1 MIGRGAGSLSSVSPM
16 IDATAPSAP
25 RTVEKPWGHE
35 TWFAHTD
42 QYAGKL
48 LVVRA
53 GHRLSLQYHDEKD
66 ETCYLL
72 SGRLLLVQGPSA
84 DALEEVVLEPGVR
97 WRNTPGIVHTI
108 EAIEDATVLEV
119 STPQLDDVVR
129 LDDRYGR
136 TGTSAG

>member
-1 MIGRGAGSLSSVSPM
+1 MSAMIE
-16 IDATAPSAP
+16 ATAPSAP
-25 RTVEKPWGHE
+25 RIVEKPWGHE

-66 ETCYLL
+66 ESCYLL

-84 DALEEVVLEPGVR
+84 DALEEIVLEPGVR
-97 WRNTPGIVHTI
+97 WRNTPGTVHTI

>member
-1 MIGRGAGSLSSVSPM
+1 M

-53 GHRLSLQYHDEKD
+53 GHRLSLQYHDVKD
-66 ETCYLL
+66 ESCYLL
-72 SGRLLLVQGPSA
+72 SGRLLLVQGSDA
-84 DALEEVVLEPGVR
+84 DSLEEVVLEPGVR
-97 WRNTPGIVHTI
+97 WRNTPGTVHTI
-108 EAIEDATVLEV
+108 EALEEATVLEV
-119 STPQLDDVVR
+119 STPQLEDVVR

-136 TGTSAG
+136 SGTNAH